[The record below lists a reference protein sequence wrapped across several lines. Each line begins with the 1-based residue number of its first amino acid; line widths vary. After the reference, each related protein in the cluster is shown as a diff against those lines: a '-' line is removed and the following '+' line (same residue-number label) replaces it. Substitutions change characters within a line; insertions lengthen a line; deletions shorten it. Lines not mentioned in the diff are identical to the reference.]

1 MWTEWDG
8 VLPLA
13 GTRTVMG
20 KGTRMRHSSTRIALA
35 ITGAIII
42 SPAWAQIPQ
51 LAAVPPQWTP
61 PATNPGATFEPSR
74 IQAPT
79 PEDAYRDGTINRW
92 EYERLVGPLPTALQ
106 GPSVNGSRGGDGGS
120 FDGGK

>member
-1 MWTEWDG
+1 
-8 VLPLA
+8 
-13 GTRTVMG
+13 
-20 KGTRMRHSSTRIALA
+20 MRHSLTRVALA

-51 LAAVPPQWTP
+51 VAAVPPQWPP
-61 PATNPGATFEPSR
+61 PATNPGGTFQPSQ

-92 EYERLVGPLPTALQ
+92 EYEQLAGPLPPALQ
-106 GPSVNGSRGGDGGS
+106 GPSVNGSRGGDGGGDKS
-120 FDGGK
+120 GN